1 MEIDMKKFCSLCLL
15 LLAVSSVTAAAKES
29 YKNGECDGSIAE
41 CGELAAEEFS
51 MESETSKRVLAAAHK
66 FISPGALRRDAPT
79 LLIYV
84 VDCVTSVHGCVS
96 CSSQHL
102 ESGIATKI
110 VMCHSCLILAL
121 LLFNK
126 AATARSSKIS
136 NGSIAECSEEIE
148 MFMESDISR
157 RFLEERK
164 KYITPGA
171 LKPDQPVC
179 SVGGRGD
186 AYSKSGGCL
195 PPRSNRDTRGCPAYY
210 RCRSGS

>member
-1 MEIDMKKFCSLCLL
+1 MFSEWDFHYHFIKKKKK
-15 LLAVSSVTAAAKES
+15 SSFLDPYILYKLNVLHIQVTSTEATK
-29 YKNGECDGSIAE
+29 
-41 CGELAAEEFS
+41 L
-51 MESETSKRVLAAAHK
+51 MESKLTNLSL
-66 FISPGALRRDAPT
+66 
-79 LLIYV
+79 
-84 VDCVTSVHGCVS
+84 
-96 CSSQHL
+96 HL
-102 ESGIATKI
+102 S
-110 VMCHSCLILAL
+110 SCLILAL
-121 LLFNK
+121 LLSNK
-126 AATARSSKIS
+126 AATARSSKIC

-179 SVGGRGD
+179 SGGGRGD

-195 PPRSNRDTRGCPAYY
+195 PPKSNSGTRGCPAYY